1 MEEDSNIINNVNNT
15 KEVSNIQQETN
26 QIIEV
31 NKFELSE
38 IVNYKDVIELFGMI
52 FFIVALISI
61 YIFYKRIINRRSK
74 NYSTISSLR

>member
-38 IVNYKDVIELFGMI
+38 IVNYKDVIELFGVI
-52 FFIVALISI
+52 FFIVALNSI
-61 YIFYKRIINRRSK
+61 
-74 NYSTISSLR
+74 